1 MNLVKKDLIDGGRK
15 ILLQSNLVLR
25 ISYCVFPLSLY
36 ARLGKPKTRRA
47 PHTTQDGSRKMV
59 FTLHRYIFREL
70 MKVFIP
76 SAVALT
82 LMLSLGSILRPVQEY
97 GVGPQQVVHL
107 MGYFLPITLTFV
119 LPMAALFAATLVYG
133 RFASDNELNA
143 CKAGGVSLLTL
154 VYPGLVLAVIVA
166 IANLIL
172 SFHVMPAFVHRAE
185 KSLKADAKQ
194 ILFRNVQRRGYYKLP
209 PDGRYRIYADL
220 ANPRNN
226 TLSGVVVTEVR
237 GYEIEKIITAENAR
251 VNFDPHERFNEVQI
265 TAYNTYQMGFE
276 DEAPFSAEWV
286 PLTMPFP
293 SLLGDDIKFK
303 RIDEMKK
310 IRLDLMSFDPIAKLA
325 RDTYAQFTTELLAED
340 IAEKISAKPEG
351 ASSPSETEDTNNFY
365 KLHSGEKL
373 IEFTARQ
380 CSIQDEEVRLSA
392 VVVIEYD
399 AASRKA
405 LRTLRCAR
413 ASLHIEGD
421 KFAPTLTMD
430 LRSPTWRQANGSEGL
445 AQRVIIRG
453 LILPETVTYKLGT
466 ADVLEAVSPA
476 SISSALPK
484 GPGPRLSALQKKL
497 QRKIQ
502 ETLAD
507 IRAELHSRL
516 VFGIGCV
523 AMMMIGIG
531 LGIILKGG
539 HLLSAFG
546 ASSVPA
552 AVLVVCIM
560 MGKNITK
567 NPYTQVSYG
576 IVLMWMALALLSV
589 FTVMMYRKLLK
600 N

>member
-1 MNLVKKDLIDGGRK
+1 
-15 ILLQSNLVLR
+15 
-25 ISYCVFPLSLY
+25 
-36 ARLGKPKTRRA
+36 
-47 PHTTQDGSRKMV
+47 MV

-70 MKVFIP
+70 IKVFIP

-82 LMLSLGSILRPVQEY
+82 LMLSLGSVLRPIQEY
-97 GVGPQQVVHL
+97 GVGPRQVVHL

-133 RFASDNELNA
+133 RFASDNELDA
-143 CKAGGVSLLTL
+143 CKAGGISLLTL
-154 VYPGLVLAVIVA
+154 VYPGLVLAIIVA

-172 SFHVMPAFVHRAE
+172 SFRVMPAFVQLAE

-194 ILFRNVQRRGYYKLP
+194 ILFRNIQRSGYYKLP

-226 TLSGVVVTEVR
+226 TLSGVIVAEVK
-237 GYEIEKIITAENAR
+237 GYKIENIITAERAE
-251 VNFDPHERFNEVQI
+251 VNFDPHERFNDVRI
-265 TAYNTYQMGFE
+265 TAYNTYQMGLE
-276 DEAPFSAEWV
+276 GDSPFSAEWV

-303 RIDEMKK
+303 NINEIKK
-310 IRLDLMSFDPIAKLA
+310 VSLDLMRFDPIAKLA
-325 RDTYAQFTTELLAED
+325 RDTYAQLTAELLAED
-340 IAEKISAKPEG
+340 IAKKISIGSEG
-351 ASSPSETEDTNNFY
+351 NSPSSEDTNSFY
-365 KLHSGEKL
+365 KLYSGQESV
-373 IEFTARQ
+373 EFTAGQ
-380 CSIQDEEVRLSA
+380 CSIQNEEQVQLSGK

-399 AASRKA
+399 AFSKKL

-430 LRSPTWRQANGSEGL
+430 LRGPTWRLADGSEGL

-453 LILPETVTYKLGT
+453 LILPRAVTDKFVT
-466 ADVLEAVSPA
+466 ADVLETVSPA
-476 SISSALPK
+476 SISATLQK
-484 GPGPRLSALQKKL
+484 GPSAILKARQDRL
-497 QRKIQ
+497 QRVIQ
-502 ETLAD
+502 QTLAD
-507 IRAELHSRL
+507 ISAELHSRL

-523 AMMMIGIG
+523 ALMTIGIG
-531 LGIILKGG
+531 LGIVLKGG

-552 AVLVVCIM
+552 AVLIVCIM

-567 NPYTQVSYG
+567 NPHALAGSG
-576 IVLMWMALALLSV
+576 IVLMWVAPVLLSV
-589 FTVMMYRKLLK
+589 LAVIMYRKLLK

>member
-1 MNLVKKDLIDGGRK
+1 
-15 ILLQSNLVLR
+15 
-25 ISYCVFPLSLY
+25 
-36 ARLGKPKTRRA
+36 
-47 PHTTQDGSRKMV
+47 MV

-82 LMLSLGSILRPVQEY
+82 LILSLGSILRPVQEY
-97 GVGPQQVVHL
+97 GVGPRQVIHL

-133 RFASDNELNA
+133 RFASDNELDA

-154 VYPGLVLAVIVA
+154 VYPGLVLAIVVA

-172 SFHVMPAFVHRAE
+172 SFHVMPVFVHRAE
-185 KSLKADAKQ
+185 KSLKADAKH
-194 ILFRNVQRRGYYKLP
+194 ILFRNIQRRGYYKLP
-209 PDGRYRIYADL
+209 PDDRYRIYADL

-226 TLSGVVVTEVR
+226 TLSGVIVTESK
-237 GYEIEKIITAENAR
+237 GYEIEKIITAESAR
-251 VNFDPHERFNEVQI
+251 VHFDPHERFNEVRI
-265 TAYNTYQMGFE
+265 TAYNTYQMGLE
-276 DEAPFSAEWV
+276 DEVPFSAEWV

-293 SLLGDDIKFK
+293 SLLADDIKFK
-303 RIDEMKK
+303 KIDEMKK
-310 IRLDLMSFDPIAKLA
+310 IRLDLMRFDPIAKLA

-340 IAEKISAKPEG
+340 IEKRLTAENAGNEEKKLRLKDSVTSANSAAK
-351 ASSPSETEDTNNFY
+351 SNFY

-373 IEFTARQ
+373 VEFTAGQ
-380 CSIQDEEVRLSA
+380 CSVRGEEQVQLFNK

-399 AASRKA
+399 ASSRKT
-405 LRTLRCAR
+405 LRTLQCTR

-430 LRSPTWRQANGSEGL
+430 LRSPTWQQPDGSEGL

-453 LILPETVTYKLGT
+453 LILPEAVTDKFTT
-466 ADVLEAVSPA
+466 ADVLETVSPA
-476 SISSALPK
+476 SID
-484 GPGPRLSALQKKL
+484 SALQKEPSPRLKTLQNKL

-502 ETLAD
+502 KTLAD
-507 IRAELHSRL
+507 IKAELHTRL

-523 AMMMIGIG
+523 TLIMIGIG

-546 ASSVPA
+546 VSSVPA
-552 AVLVVCIM
+552 AVLIVCIM

-567 NPYTQVSYG
+567 NPYTQVSSG
-576 IVLMWMALALLSV
+576 IVLMWAALVLLSV
-589 FTVMMYRKLLK
+589 LAVIIYRKLLK

>member
-1 MNLVKKDLIDGGRK
+1 
-15 ILLQSNLVLR
+15 
-25 ISYCVFPLSLY
+25 
-36 ARLGKPKTRRA
+36 
-47 PHTTQDGSRKMV
+47 MV

-70 MKVFIP
+70 IKVFVP

-133 RFASDNELNA
+133 RFASDNELDA

-154 VYPGLVLAVIVA
+154 VYPGLVLAIIVA

-194 ILFRNVQRRGYYKLP
+194 ILFRNVQRSGYYKLP

-226 TLSGVVVTEVR
+226 TLSGVIVAEVK
-237 GYEIEKIITAENAR
+237 GYKIEKIITAERAE
-251 VNFDPHERFNEVQI
+251 VNFDPHERFNEVRI
-265 TAYNTYQMGFE
+265 TAYNTYQMGLE
-276 DEAPFSAEWV
+276 GESPFSAEWV

-303 RIDEMKK
+303 KIDELKK
-310 IRLDLMSFDPIAKLA
+310 IRLDLMRFDPIAKLA
-325 RDTYAQFTTELLAED
+325 RDTYAQFTVELLAED
-340 IAEKISAKPEG
+340 IAEKISRG
-351 ASSPSETEDTNNFY
+351 SSSLEAAEDTNSFY
-365 KLHSGEKL
+365 KLHSGQEL
-373 IEFTARQ
+373 VEFTAGQ
-380 CSIQDEEVRLSA
+380 CSVRDEEQVQLSDK

-399 AASRKA
+399 ASSKKA

-430 LRSPTWRQANGSEGL
+430 LRSPTWRQADGSEGL

-453 LILPETVTYKLGT
+453 LILPKAVTDKFVT
-466 ADVLEAVSPA
+466 TDVLETVSAA
-476 SISSALPK
+476 SID
-484 GPGPRLSALQKKL
+484 SALQKGPSDRLNTLQNRL

-502 ETLAD
+502 GTLAD

-523 AMMMIGIG
+523 ALIMIGIG

-552 AVLVVCIM
+552 AVLIVCIM

-567 NPYTQVSYG
+567 NPYTQVSSG
-576 IVLMWMALALLSV
+576 IVLMWAAPVLLSV
-589 FTVMMYRKLLK
+589 LAVIMYRKLLK

>member
-1 MNLVKKDLIDGGRK
+1 
-15 ILLQSNLVLR
+15 
-25 ISYCVFPLSLY
+25 
-36 ARLGKPKTRRA
+36 
-47 PHTTQDGSRKMV
+47 MV

-70 MKVFIP
+70 MKVFVP
-76 SAVALT
+76 SVVALT
-82 LMLSLGSILRPVQEY
+82 LMLSLGSVLRPVQEY
-97 GVGPQQVVHL
+97 GVGPRQVLHL

-133 RFASDNELNA
+133 RFASDNELDA
-143 CKAGGVSLLTL
+143 CKAGGISLLTL
-154 VYPGLVLAVIVA
+154 VYPGLALAIIVA

-194 ILFRNVQRRGYYKLP
+194 ILFRNVQRSGYYKLP

-226 TLSGVVVTEVR
+226 TLSGVIVAEVK
-237 GYEIEKIITAENAR
+237 GHEIKKIITAERAE

-265 TAYNTYQMGFE
+265 TAYNTYQMGLE
-276 DEAPFSAEWV
+276 GESPFSAEWV
-286 PLTMPFP
+286 PLTTPFP
-293 SLLGDDIKFK
+293 SLMGDDIKFK
-303 RIDEMKK
+303 KIDELKK
-310 IRLDLMSFDPIAKLA
+310 IRLDLMRFDPIAKLA
-325 RDTYAQFTTELLAED
+325 RDTYAQFTIELLAED
-340 IAEKISAKPEG
+340 IAKKISSGPKH
-351 ASSPSETEDTNNFY
+351 TEDTNLAVVAEAKTDSFY

-373 IEFTARQ
+373 VEFIAGQ
-380 CSIQDEEVRLSA
+380 CSVRGEEQMQLSGE

-399 AASRKA
+399 AFSKKL
-405 LRTLRCAR
+405 LRTLQCTR

-421 KFAPTLTMD
+421 KLAPTLTMD
-430 LRSPTWRQANGSEGL
+430 LYSPTWRQADGSEGL

-453 LILPETVTYKLGT
+453 LILPKAVTDKFVTTDILET
-466 ADVLEAVSPA
+466 VSPA
-476 SISSALPK
+476 SIKSALRKEPSNELK
-484 GPGPRLSALQKKL
+484 TLQNRL

-502 ETLAD
+502 STLAN

-516 VFGIGCV
+516 AFGIGCV
-523 AMMMIGIG
+523 PLIMIGIG

-546 ASSVPA
+546 ASSLPA

-560 MGKNITK
+560 SGYQIARNLGA
-567 NPYTQVSYG
+567 QAGSG
-576 IVLMWMALALLSV
+576 IGLMWTGLVILFPLAVVIYHRLL
-589 FTVMMYRKLLK
+589 R

>member
-1 MNLVKKDLIDGGRK
+1 
-15 ILLQSNLVLR
+15 
-25 ISYCVFPLSLY
+25 
-36 ARLGKPKTRRA
+36 
-47 PHTTQDGSRKMV
+47 
-59 FTLHRYIFREL
+59 

-76 SAVALT
+76 SAAALT
-82 LMLSLGSILRPVQEY
+82 LMLSLGSVLRPIQEY
-97 GVGPQQVVHL
+97 GAGPQQVLHL

-133 RFASDNELNA
+133 RFASDNELDA
-143 CKAGGVSLLTL
+143 CKAGGISLLTL
-154 VYPGLVLAVIVA
+154 VYPGLALAIIVA

-172 SFHVMPAFVHRAE
+172 SFHVMPVFVHRAE

-194 ILFRNVQRRGYYKLP
+194 ILFRNIQRSGYYKLP
-209 PDGRYRIYADL
+209 PDERYKIYADL
-220 ANPRNN
+220 ADPRNN
-226 TLSGVVVTEVR
+226 TLSGVVVTEVKD
-237 GYEIEKIITAENAR
+237 YEIEKIITAERAEL
-251 VNFDPHERFNEVQI
+251 NFDPHERFNEVRI
-265 TAYNTYQMGFE
+265 TAYNTYQMGPE

-286 PLTMPFP
+286 PLTVPFP

-303 RIDEMKK
+303 KIDEIKK
-310 IRLDLMSFDPIAKLA
+310 IRLDLMRFDPIAKLA
-325 RDTYAQFTTELLAED
+325 RDTYAQLTTELLAED
-340 IAEKISAKPEG
+340 IEKKLAAVPATPYGENAEEKLKLKKSALSGVAPAK
-351 ASSPSETEDTNNFY
+351 TDVKNNFY

-373 IEFTARQ
+373 VEFTAGQ
-380 CSIQDEEVRLSA
+380 CSVRGEEQVQLSGE

-399 AASRKA
+399 AFSRKY
-405 LRTLRCAR
+405 LRTLQCTR

-430 LRSPTWRQANGSEGL
+430 LYSPRWQQADGSEGL

-453 LILPETVTYKLGT
+453 LILPKAVTDKFVAT
-466 ADVLEAVSPA
+466 DVLETVSAA
-476 SISSALPK
+476 SIN
-484 GPGPRLSALQKKL
+484 SALQKKPSDRLKTL
-497 QRKIQ
+497 QSKLQKKIQ
-502 ETLAD
+502 STLAD

-523 AMMMIGIG
+523 TIIMIGIG

-552 AVLVVCIM
+552 AALIVCIM

-567 NPYTQVSYG
+567 NPYTQVSSG
-576 IVLMWMALALLSV
+576 IVLMWAALVLLSILA
-589 FTVMMYRKLLK
+589 VMMYRKLLK

>member
-1 MNLVKKDLIDGGRK
+1 
-15 ILLQSNLVLR
+15 
-25 ISYCVFPLSLY
+25 
-36 ARLGKPKTRRA
+36 
-47 PHTTQDGSRKMV
+47 MV

-70 MKVFIP
+70 IKVFVP

-133 RFASDNELNA
+133 RFASDNELDA

-154 VYPGLVLAVIVA
+154 VYPGLVLAIIVA

-172 SFHVMPAFVHRAE
+172 SFHVMPVFVHLAE

-194 ILFRNVQRRGYYKLP
+194 ILFRNVQRSGYYKLP

-220 ANPRNN
+220 ANPQNN
-226 TLSGVVVTEVR
+226 TLSGVIVTEVK
-237 GYEIEKIITAENAR
+237 GNEIKKIITAERAE
-251 VNFDPHERFNEVQI
+251 VNFDPHERFNEVRI
-265 TAYNTYQMGFE
+265 TAYNTYQMGLE
-276 DEAPFSAEWV
+276 GESPFSAEWV

-293 SLLGDDIKFK
+293 SLMGDDIKFK
-303 RIDEMKK
+303 KIDELKK
-310 IRLDLMSFDPIAKLA
+310 IRLDLMRFDPIAKLA
-325 RDTYAQFTTELLAED
+325 RDTYAQLTTELLAED
-340 IAEKISAKPEG
+340 IAKKISIGP
-351 ASSPSETEDTNNFY
+351 SSLEAAEDTNLSVVADLSSVAPAKEEAKTDSFY
-365 KLHSGEKL
+365 KLHSGQEL
-373 IEFTARQ
+373 VEFTAGQ
-380 CSIQDEEVRLSA
+380 CSVQDEEQVQLSGK

-399 AASRKA
+399 ASSKKV

-430 LRSPTWRQANGSEGL
+430 LYSPTWRQADGKEGL

-453 LILPETVTYKLGT
+453 LIVPKAVTDKFVT
-466 ADVLEAVSPA
+466 TDVLETVSPA
-476 SISSALPK
+476 SINSALRK
-484 GPGPRLSALQKKL
+484 GPSARLKTLQDRL

-502 ETLAD
+502 GTRAD

-523 AMMMIGIG
+523 SLMMIGIG

-552 AVLVVCIM
+552 AVLIVCIM

-567 NPYTQVSYG
+567 NPYTQVSSG
-576 IVLMWMALALLSV
+576 IVLMWAAPVLLSV
-589 FTVMMYRKLLK
+589 LAVIMYRKLLK